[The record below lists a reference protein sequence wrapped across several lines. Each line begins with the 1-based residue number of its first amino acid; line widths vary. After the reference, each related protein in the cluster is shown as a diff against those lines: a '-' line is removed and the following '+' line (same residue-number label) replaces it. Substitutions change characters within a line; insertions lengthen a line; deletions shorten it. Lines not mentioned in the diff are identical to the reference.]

1 MVKGHTE
8 SERLQGTD
16 GVFEF
21 SELDWMGT
29 GYLVQT
35 RDILG
40 KGIVLLLHVDIRI
53 MMLSCSYLGHSCDNF
68 LISYLKLET
77 KSGRK

>member
-40 KGIVLLLHVDIRI
+40 KGIVLLLHVDIEI
-53 MMLSCSYLGHSCDNF
+53 MIISYTYLGHSGDKV
-68 LISYLKLET
+68 LI
-77 KSGRK
+77 